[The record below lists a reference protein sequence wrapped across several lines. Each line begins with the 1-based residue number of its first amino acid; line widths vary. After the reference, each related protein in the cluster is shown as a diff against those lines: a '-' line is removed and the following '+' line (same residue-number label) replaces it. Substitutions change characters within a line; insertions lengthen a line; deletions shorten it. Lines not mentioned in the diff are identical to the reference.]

1 MSQSV
6 SIVWWV
12 LQGLLDESVSEYCV
26 VGVAGSVR

>member
-1 MSQSV
+1 M

-12 LQGLLDESVSEYCV
+12 LQGLLDDESVSEYCV

>member
-1 MSQSV
+1 M

-26 VGVAGSVR
+26 VDVAGSVRRVSE

>member
-1 MSQSV
+1 M